1 MKEKQ
6 IDVEEAIS
14 KVETQNFTRVRD
26 DSVSLMN
33 LTQTLEEMLTDKQL
47 RIVVEIGISIG
58 NVGLSL
64 NDACLRSRIS
74 RDELEALWLHV
85 PEIKTY
91 IQLKQVEYKYKLL
104 NVVTNDAIQNGNV
117 KIASWLLERQYAE
130 EYDSSMKKDMAK
142 VSRNSQDDVVE
153 MAFAYVRR
161 SNTNAMPVN
170 SNAGDEEDRS
180 DIDSKIMELKDI
192 LV

>member
-104 NVVTNDAIQNGNV
+104 NVVTNEAIQNGNV

>member
-6 IDVEEAIS
+6 LDVEEAIS

>member
-1 MKEKQ
+1 MKQKQ
-6 IDVEEAIS
+6 IDINEEIS
-14 KVETQNFTRVRD
+14 KVETPNFTKIRD

-33 LTQTLEEMLTDKQL
+33 LTDVLEQELTEKQL
-47 RIVVEIGISIG
+47 RIVIEIGISIG

-74 RDELEALWLHV
+74 RDELEALWIHV

-142 VSRNSQDDVVE
+142 VSRSSQDDVVE

-170 SNAGDEEDRS
+170 ESSGKEEKRDEL
-180 DIDSKIMELKDI
+180 KLMELKDI
-192 LV
+192 LQ